1 MVEGDSPWLSRR
13 SEVATL
19 ILGARKPMR
28 RSPGDLLECVPTV
41 HMLQLVEESPNSIQL
56 EL

>member
-1 MVEGDSPWLSRR
+1 MVEGDSTWLSRG
-13 SEVATL
+13 SEAATL
-19 ILGARKPMR
+19 TLGARKPMR
-28 RSPGDLLECVPTV
+28 RSPEDLLECVSTV